1 MKLRVSGLNEP
12 VAIRQ
17 ANASQLWAY
26 VEKLLSFEEPDSRF
40 ERQSKVIAKHSGLPL
55 KLLSQLPLAGQEE
68 VICAAYSKESADGN
82 AYHKQECLL
91 ACVLALEELKR
102 FQSVVFESWRFAS
115 VGQSISS
122 SKAHGR
128 DFKWIEELAE
138 TADQSLWIEH
148 AYKSA
153 PQFSLL
159 KEPGSWS
166 EDARAQIIL
175 ACLESFGQYCEHE
188 KSTRVKEAQELF
200 RQLVKEKRKQL
211 PGSFLPEVVLLVEG
225 QSEAMILPHLTSY
238 LSVDLD
244 ALAVHV
250 TACGGAK
257 QVARR
262 FLELRDVTR
271 LPIMVVL
278 DDDAQDESQIVQDM
292 LRPQDRLH
300 ILSKGEIED
309 IFEPAMLI
317 DILNKQLSSLCP
329 SEPILVSDLTQ
340 DYTSDAPIIRRTEL
354 LDRLW
359 RKRGLGDFDKIGFA
373 KTVIQ
378 TIVTPQAVPGDIKRI
393 AEKIKEL
400 AETNYD

>member
-17 ANASQLWAY
+17 ANASQLWSY

-40 ERQSKVIAKHSGLPL
+40 ERQSKLIAKHTGLPL
-55 KLLSQLPLAGQEE
+55 KKLLQLPLAGQEE
-68 VICAAYSKESADGN
+68 VICATYSQDGN
-82 AYHKQECLL
+82 TFHKQECLL
-91 ACVLALEELKR
+91 AAVLALEELKR
-102 FQSVVFESWRFAS
+102 FEGVVFESWRLTT
-115 VGQSISS
+115 VGQSIAP
-122 SKAHGR
+122 SKSHGR
-128 DFKWIEELAE
+128 DFKWVDELSQTPEQA
-138 TADQSLWIEH
+138 LWIEH
-148 AYKSA
+148 AYKTA

-159 KEPGSWS
+159 KEPGPWAD
-166 EDARAQIIL
+166 DARAQL
-175 ACLESFGQYCEHE
+175 VLTCLESFGQFCEHE
-188 KSTRVKEAQELF
+188 KSTRVKEAQETF
-200 RQLVKEKRKQL
+200 RQLVKEKRKEL
-211 PGSFLPEVVLLVEG
+211 PGNFLPNALLLVEG

-238 LSVDLD
+238 LSVDLEE
-244 ALAVHV
+244 LGVYV

-262 FLELRDVTR
+262 FLELRDVTS

-278 DDDAQDESQIVQDM
+278 DDDAQAESQIVQDM
-292 LRPQDRLH
+292 LRSQDRLH
-300 ILSKGEIED
+300 VLCRGEIED

-329 SEPILVSDLTQ
+329 SEPILVSDL
-340 DYTSDAPIIRRTEL
+340 SPDADGNVRMRRTEL

-378 TIVTPQAVPGDIKRI
+378 TIITAQAMPQDIKRI

-400 AETNYD
+400 AETGHE